1 MINVYL
7 YNIKQIKR
15 NKVMKAEFYK
25 VRGTEMEEMMK
36 RGNNNEISS
45 MISKKQQALAEALE
59 NVEFY
64 KSIGNMEFA
73 ENEQNR
79 AKLLQRQIEMLN
91 K

>member
-1 MINVYL
+1 
-7 YNIKQIKR
+7 
-15 NKVMKAEFYK
+15 MKAEFYK

-73 ENEQNR
+73 SNEQNR
-79 AKLLQRQIEMLN
+79 ANLLQRQLKMLN
-91 K
+91 TNKDIRL

>member
-1 MINVYL
+1 
-7 YNIKQIKR
+7 
-15 NKVMKAEFYK
+15 MKAEFYK
-25 VRGTEMEEMMK
+25 VRGTEMEEMIK
-36 RGNNNEISS
+36 RGNSNEISS

-73 ENEQNR
+73 VNEQNR
-79 AKLLQRQIEMLN
+79 ANLLQRQLEMLN

>member
-1 MINVYL
+1 
-7 YNIKQIKR
+7 
-15 NKVMKAEFYK
+15 MKAEFYK
-25 VRGTEMEEMMK
+25 VRGTELEEIVK

-45 MISKKQQALAEALE
+45 MISQKQKALAEALE

-73 ENEQNR
+73 NNEQNR
-79 AKLLQRQIEMLN
+79 AKLLQRQLEMLN

>member
-1 MINVYL
+1 
-7 YNIKQIKR
+7 
-15 NKVMKAEFYK
+15 MKAEFYK

-45 MISKKQQALAEALE
+45 MISQKQKALAETLE

-73 ENEQNR
+73 SNEQNR
-79 AKLLQRQIEMLN
+79 ANLLQRQLKMLN

>member
-1 MINVYL
+1 
-7 YNIKQIKR
+7 
-15 NKVMKAEFYK
+15 MKAEFYK

-45 MISKKQQALAEALE
+45 MISQKKQALE

-64 KSIGNMEFA
+64 KSIGNMGFA

-79 AKLLQRQIEMLN
+79 AKLLQRQLEMLN

>member
-1 MINVYL
+1 
-7 YNIKQIKR
+7 
-15 NKVMKAEFYK
+15 MKAEFYK

-45 MISKKQQALAEALE
+45 MISQKQKAFAEALE
-59 NVEFY
+59 NVSFY

-79 AKLLQRQIEMLN
+79 ANLLQRQLEMLN

>member
-1 MINVYL
+1 MTL
-7 YNIKQIKR
+7 KDLDSEQIKR

-73 ENEQNR
+73 SNEQNR
-79 AKLLQRQIEMLN
+79 ANLLQRQLEMLN

>member
-1 MINVYL
+1 
-7 YNIKQIKR
+7 
-15 NKVMKAEFYK
+15 MKAEFYK

-64 KSIGNMEFA
+64 KSIGNVEFA
-73 ENEQNR
+73 EKEQNR

>member
-1 MINVYL
+1 
-7 YNIKQIKR
+7 
-15 NKVMKAEFYK
+15 MKAEFYK

-59 NVEFY
+59 NVEFC

-73 ENEQNR
+73 ANEQNR
-79 AKLLQRQIEMLN
+79 ANLLQRQLEMLN

>member
-1 MINVYL
+1 
-7 YNIKQIKR
+7 
-15 NKVMKAEFYK
+15 MKAEFYK

-45 MISKKQQALAEALE
+45 MVSQKRQALAEAFE

-79 AKLLQRQIEMLN
+79 ANLLQRQLEMLN

>member
-1 MINVYL
+1 
-7 YNIKQIKR
+7 
-15 NKVMKAEFYK
+15 MKAEFYK

-73 ENEQNR
+73 ANEQNR
-79 AKLLQRQIEMLN
+79 AN
-91 K
+91 KAVNVLFLSNSKNFTL

>member
-1 MINVYL
+1 
-7 YNIKQIKR
+7 
-15 NKVMKAEFYK
+15 MKAEFYK

-73 ENEQNR
+73 ANEQNR
-79 AKLLQRQIEMLN
+79 ANLLMWVSEKESGKRLILVEF
-91 K
+91 

>member
-1 MINVYL
+1 
-7 YNIKQIKR
+7 
-15 NKVMKAEFYK
+15 MKAEFYK

-73 ENEQNR
+73 ANEQNR
-79 AKLLQRQIEMLN
+79 ANLSNHMWVSEKKSGKRLILIEF
-91 K
+91 

>member
-1 MINVYL
+1 
-7 YNIKQIKR
+7 
-15 NKVMKAEFYK
+15 MKAEFYK

-45 MISKKQQALAEALE
+45 MISKKQKALAEALE
-59 NVEFY
+59 NVDFY

-73 ENEQNR
+73 SNEQNR
-79 AKLLQRQIEMLN
+79 VNLLQRQLEILN

>member
-1 MINVYL
+1 
-7 YNIKQIKR
+7 
-15 NKVMKAEFYK
+15 MKAEFYK
-25 VRGTEMEEMMK
+25 VRGTELEEMIK

-45 MISKKQQALAEALE
+45 MISQKQKALAEALE

-73 ENEQNR
+73 SNKQNR
-79 AKLLQRQIEMLN
+79 ANLLQRQLKMLN

>member
-1 MINVYL
+1 
-7 YNIKQIKR
+7 
-15 NKVMKAEFYK
+15 MKAEFYK

-45 MISKKQQALAEALE
+45 MVSQKRQALADALE

-73 ENEQNR
+73 VNEQNR
-79 AKLLQRQIEMLN
+79 ANLLQRQLEMLN

>member
-1 MINVYL
+1 
-7 YNIKQIKR
+7 
-15 NKVMKAEFYK
+15 MKAEFYK

-45 MISKKQQALAEALE
+45 MVSQKRQALADALE

-64 KSIGNMEFA
+64 KSIGNMGFA
-73 ENEQNR
+73 VNEQNR
-79 AKLLQRQIEMLN
+79 ANLLQRQLEMLN

>member
-1 MINVYL
+1 
-7 YNIKQIKR
+7 
-15 NKVMKAEFYK
+15 MKAEFYK

-64 KSIGNMEFA
+64 KSIRNMEFA